1 MKEKLQLDGLLLEEI
16 SKDIFNIYKQ
26 SFFDSR
32 YFGDFDSEIK
42 KDAVIKK
49 IEELLAEKIYR
60 RDS

>member
-1 MKEKLQLDGLLLEEI
+1 MKELLYDDLLEEI

-26 SFFDSR
+26 SFFDGR

-49 IEELLAEKIYR
+49 IEELLAEKIYGR
-60 RDS
+60 HS